1 MASVKKGDIVKME
14 YTGRV
19 AKNGQVF
26 DTTDEAIAKK
36 SGLYEPSAAYGPRFA
51 VFGSGAIIPG
61 MEEAITHSQVGK
73 SEDFAIE
80 PKKAFGERDNAL
92 VRMIA
97 EKEFFK
103 NQVRPQP
110 GMMVSLDGAL
120 ARVKSVTSG
129 RVVVDFNHPLA
140 GEQVVYSIK
149 VHEIV
154 TDDAARAE
162 ALLSSLG
169 VKGTVTATGGNLAVS
184 FEKGTPS
191 ERADAA
197 RRTIT
202 AVIPKAN
209 VKAD

>member
-1 MASVKKGDIVKME
+1 MAIVKKGDIVKME
-14 YTGRV
+14 YTGKM
-19 AKNGQVF
+19 AATGQVF

-36 SGLYEPSAAYGPRFA
+36 HGLYESGTIYGPRFA

-61 MEEAITHSQVGK
+61 MEEAILQSKLGQ

-80 PKKAFGERDNAL
+80 PKKAFGERDTDL

-103 NQVRPQP
+103 NQVRPSP

-129 RVVVDFNHPLA
+129 RVVIDFNHPLA

-154 TDDAARAE
+154 TEDAARAE
-162 ALLSSLG
+162 ALLSSIG
-169 VKGTVTATGGNLAVS
+169 VKGTVTATGGKLTVS
-184 FEKGTPS
+184 LEKGTPA
-191 ERADAA
+191 EKADIAKRAIAD
-197 RRTIT
+197 
-202 AVIPKAN
+202 VVPKAE
-209 VKAD
+209 VKSG